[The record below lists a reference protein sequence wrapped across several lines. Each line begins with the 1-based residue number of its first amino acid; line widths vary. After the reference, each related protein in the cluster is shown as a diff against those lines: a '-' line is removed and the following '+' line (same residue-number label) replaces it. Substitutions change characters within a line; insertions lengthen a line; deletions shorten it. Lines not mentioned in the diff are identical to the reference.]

1 MSLLPDY
8 GYNVASCLRRLPDT
22 PNTSHSEVFQ
32 PKDGFVSLLSE
43 HQAKKLRHMV
53 SFSFVILFISIFSYL
68 FIIYF
73 GMNMPQNECG
83 GQRATCRSHFSP
95 ALWALGI
102 KLRSLD
108 LVARAFTVE
117 PSLQSSNSALK
128 LLNKNELGPT
138 VRSSVLLSG
147 EALCRRWSS
156 PSGSAGRY
164 IHWLC
169 MISPQYPHL
178 RTKPTTLTWKA
189 GLPDQLLF
197 GQHFHC
203 LQKERPPKCN

>member
-1 MSLLPDY
+1 MPKASASLTP
-8 GYNVASCLRRLPDT
+8 

-32 PKDGFVSLLSE
+32 PKGGFVSLLSE
-43 HQAKKLRHMV
+43 HQAKKLRHVV

-95 ALWALGI
+95 TLWALGI
-102 KLRSLD
+102 KLRSLG

-138 VRSSVLLSG
+138 VSSVLLSG
-147 EALCRRWSS
+147 EALCWRCLPRVALLDITFT
-156 PSGSAGRY
+156 GSV
-164 IHWLC
+164 
-169 MISPQYPHL
+169 
-178 RTKPTTLTWKA
+178 
-189 GLPDQLLF
+189 
-197 GQHFHC
+197 
-203 LQKERPPKCN
+203 